1 MSAVFTARR
10 GHRKAASRRWRS
22 YAWRYAFVF
31 VALLFF
37 LFPIYWI
44 ASMAFRLGGE
54 IFHQPPVF
62 VPSTFTFAQFQQAI
76 QNKSIFVVRN
86 SLIITLSATLL
97 AFLLGV
103 PAAYSLARF
112 NTGGRNFSFWI
123 LSQRF
128 LPPITIIIPVFIL
141 FRALHWIDTYQGMIL
156 LYAMFNL
163 PYVIWMMRSYFRDV
177 PVEIEESALVDGAS
191 RWQALWAIIMPLSAG
206 GLIATGIFTFI
217 FIWNEFIFGLVLT
230 RTTATTLPVG
240 MANLFGTQAVLW
252 GQAGVLSVT
261 AMLPIFVL
269 TFLVQRWLVRGMT
282 LGAIK

>member
-1 MSAVFTARR
+1 MSTMTLAAGARR
-10 GHRKAASRRWRS
+10 RKARRWLS
-22 YAWRYAFVF
+22 YGLRYLFLFA
-31 VALLFF
+31 ALLFF

-44 ASMAFRLGGE
+44 FSMAFRLGGE

-62 VPSTFTFAQFQQAI
+62 IPSTFSLAQFQQAI
-76 QNKSIFVVRN
+76 QNKSIFALRT
-86 SLIITLSATLL
+86 SLIVTTSATLV

-112 NTGGRNFSFWI
+112 STGGRNFSFWI

-128 LPPITIIIPVFIL
+128 LPPITIIIPIFVL
-141 FRALHWIDTYQGMIL
+141 FRALHWVDTYQGMIL

-163 PYVIWMMRSYFRDV
+163 PYVIWMMRSYFKDV

-191 RWQALWAIIMPLSAG
+191 RLQALWSIILPLAAG
-206 GLIATGIFTFI
+206 GMIATGIFTFI
-217 FIWNEFIFGLVLT
+217 FIWNEFIFALVLT
-230 RTTATTLPVG
+230 RTTVVTLPVG

-269 TFLVQRWLVRGMT
+269 AFLVQRWLVRGLT